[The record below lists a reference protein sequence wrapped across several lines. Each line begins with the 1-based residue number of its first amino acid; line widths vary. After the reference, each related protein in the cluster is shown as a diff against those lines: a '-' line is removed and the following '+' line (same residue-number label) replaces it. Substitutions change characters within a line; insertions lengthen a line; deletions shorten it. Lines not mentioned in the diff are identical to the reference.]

1 MFMRWWRRLL
11 MALLAI
17 TVLALAWNHW
27 GMERRLVIDAASRW
41 PVMAVDDRS
50 ADDGNS
56 VSELRREGQRLVLDC
71 VIGKRYQYPFCE
83 LQFALGQAPLGM
95 DLSRYDSL
103 RVWLTAQAGDKDIPV
118 RLSMRNFNPRYS
130 RVEDVGSLKVH
141 EIAFTPAQYP
151 GGLEFPL
158 ARIAVASWW
167 VDEHPLPLEQSGHE
181 LNNVVTLA
189 VTTAGMVPLGPNTI
203 SVERVELRGKWI
215 SAGTLGLGLVAMW
228 VVAML
233 GSLVVD
239 SVQARRRLR
248 QSSALQASLRRLNA
262 QLQSQSETLAQ
273 QVRHDALSGALNR
286 HGLTD
291 ALIGQARQNEASLF
305 PASLLFI
312 DIDRFKDINDS
323 CGHAVGDQV
332 IRRMVEIVR
341 GHVQRSDLLARWGG
355 EEFLLLCQQ
364 TPEAE
369 AVRVAERLRYEL
381 ALAAW
386 PQGLRVTCSFGVAE
400 WRRGQELDD
409 AIRLADEAMYRAK
422 REGRDRVVCA
432 NGRLTDSATVG
443 APG

>member
-1 MFMRWWRRLL
+1 
-11 MALLAI
+11 
-17 TVLALAWNHW
+17 
-27 GMERRLVIDAASRW
+27 
-41 PVMAVDDRS
+41 
-50 ADDGNS
+50 
-56 VSELRREGQRLVLDC
+56 
-71 VIGKRYQYPFCE
+71 
-83 LQFALGQAPLGM
+83 
-95 DLSRYDSL
+95 
-103 RVWLTAQAGDKDIPV
+103 
-118 RLSMRNFNPRYS
+118 
-130 RVEDVGSLKVH
+130 
-141 EIAFTPAQYP
+141 
-151 GGLEFPL
+151 
-158 ARIAVASWW
+158 VASWW

-181 LNNVVTLA
+181 LSNVVTLA
-189 VTTAGMVPLGPNTI
+189 VTTAGMVPAGPSTI
-203 SVERVELRGKWI
+203 TVERVELRGKWI

-323 CGHAVGDQV
+323 CGP
-332 IRRMVEIVR
+332 R
-341 GHVQRSDLLARWGG
+341 GGRPGHPPPGRDRARACAAQRPLARWGG

-369 AVRVAERLRYEL
+369 AVRVAERLRYEF
-381 ALAAW
+381 ALASW
-386 PQGLRVTCSFGVAE
+386 PQGLHVTCSFGVAE
-400 WRRGQELDD
+400 WRRGQELDE

-432 NGRLTDSATVG
+432 NGRSTDPAAVST
-443 APG
+443 PG